1 MSSLRPA
8 LLVRALTNWLP
19 VAVLATVMAGLV
31 YGVGQHILRSG
42 ANDPQVQLAR
52 DAAARWDAGTPPTS
66 VIPAAQTDVG
76 RSLAPFLIVFDGSG
90 GEVASS
96 ARLEGTTPQLPSGV
110 FDSVRMAGED
120 RITWQPA
127 AGVRIAAVIVPA
139 QHGFV
144 LAGRSL
150 QLVEEREDDT
160 LLLVVLAWLA
170 ALGLTGGAALAAAW
184 LQELPRGGPLP

>member
-52 DAAARWDAGTPPTS
+52 DAAARWDAGAA
-66 VIPAAQTDVG
+66 PASLMPAEMDVG
-76 RSLAPFLIVFDGSG
+76 RSLAPFLILFDGSG
-90 GEVASS
+90 GEIASS
-96 ARLEGTTPQLPSGV
+96 ARLGGSTPQLPSGV
-110 FDSVRMAGED
+110 FDSVRAAGED

-127 AGVRIAAVIVPA
+127 QGVRIAAVIVPA
-139 QHGFV
+139 QRGFV

-150 QLVEEREDDT
+150 ELVEEREDDT
-160 LLLVVLAWLA
+160 LLLVVLGWLG
-170 ALGLTGGAALAAAW
+170 ALGLTGLAALAAAW